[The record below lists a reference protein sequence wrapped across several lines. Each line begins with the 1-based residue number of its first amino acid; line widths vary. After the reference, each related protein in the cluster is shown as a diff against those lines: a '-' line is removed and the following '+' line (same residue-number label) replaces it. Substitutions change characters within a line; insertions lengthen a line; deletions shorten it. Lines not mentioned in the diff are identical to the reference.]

1 MSGDSPGVQP
11 IIPGFRAYLK
21 IRLLVVSAENV
32 PEERFGEYSVVAS
45 APRVCGGQQT
55 SSEPPTSMVHGSSM
69 KASMVVA
76 LKVVPGTKMH
86 RLVKRAEMTRIK
98 MH

>member
-1 MSGDSPGVQP
+1 M
-11 IIPGFRAYLK
+11 AYLK
-21 IRLLVVSAENV
+21 IRLLVVSAKNV

-55 SSEPPTSMVHGSSM
+55 SSESPTSVHGPSM
-69 KASMVVA
+69 KASMVVT

-98 MH
+98 MHYSL